1 MTIYKMRTPA
11 TRIDKGNFLPEG
23 ATQAAQK
30 LWDDGEG
37 RLQIK
42 LTFDAE
48 WGGAH
53 PHALCVWDDEGPL
66 AFAFFADPADAKQ
79 AYDDMNATFRRLYE
93 ENERAVSRKHYW
105 ADLILQF
112 LVVASAVGL
121 VVSFL
126 FTIGG

>member
-1 MTIYKMRTPA
+1 VTIYKMRTPA
-11 TRIDKGNFLPEG
+11 TKIDKGGFLPE
-23 ATQAAQK
+23 AAPKAAQK
-30 LWDDGEG
+30 LWDDAEG

-66 AFAFFADPADAKQ
+66 AFTFFADAADAKQ

-93 ENERAVSRKHYW
+93 RENNSPLLRVLRLAMR
-105 ADLILQF
+105 F
-112 LVVASAVGL
+112 LVVAAVTL
-121 VVSFL
+121 TAVAFL
-126 FTIGG
+126 FSLGG

>member
-1 MTIYKMRTPA
+1 MTIYKMPTPA
-11 TRIDKGNFLPEG
+11 TKIDKGNFLPEG

-30 LWDDGEG
+30 LWDDAEG

-48 WGGAH
+48 WGGAY

-66 AFAFFADPADAKQ
+66 AFTFFADAADAKQ

-93 ENERAVSRKHYW
+93 ENERATRRKHNW
-105 ADLILQF
+105 LALILQF
-112 LVVASAVGL
+112 AVVAAATLTAVA
-121 VVSFL
+121 FL
-126 FTIGG
+126 FSLGG